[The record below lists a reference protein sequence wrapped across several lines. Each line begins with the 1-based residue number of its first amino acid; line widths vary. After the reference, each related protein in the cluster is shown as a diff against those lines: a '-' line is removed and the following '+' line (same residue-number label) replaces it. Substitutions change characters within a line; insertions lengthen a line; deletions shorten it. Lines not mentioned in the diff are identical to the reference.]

1 MYNGSVIQSFR
12 SKALEQLFNGKP
24 KLIEPSLR
32 RKVENILL
40 TLSAAN
46 GIEAM
51 NLPGYRLHEL
61 KPGRPGTWS
70 VTVNGN
76 WRITFRFE
84 NGNALDVDFED
95 YH

>member
-1 MYNGSVIQSFR
+1 MIRSFR

-24 KLIEPSLR
+24 KLIEAVLR
-32 RKVENILL
+32 RKVARILFA
-40 TLSAAN
+40 LSAATDVQVL
-46 GIEAM
+46 

-61 KPGRPGTWS
+61 SGDEAGAWS
-70 VTVNGN
+70 VTVNKN

-84 NGNALDVDFED
+84 NGNAHDVNFVD

>member
-1 MYNGSVIQSFR
+1 MIQSFR

-24 KLIEPSLR
+24 KLIEASLR
-32 RKVENILL
+32 RKVSNILL
-40 TLSAAN
+40 TLSAATE
-46 GIEAM
+46 IPAM

-61 KPGRPGTWS
+61 FGDQTGRWS
-70 VTVNGN
+70 VTVSGN

-84 NGNALDVDFED
+84 NGNALDVDFVD